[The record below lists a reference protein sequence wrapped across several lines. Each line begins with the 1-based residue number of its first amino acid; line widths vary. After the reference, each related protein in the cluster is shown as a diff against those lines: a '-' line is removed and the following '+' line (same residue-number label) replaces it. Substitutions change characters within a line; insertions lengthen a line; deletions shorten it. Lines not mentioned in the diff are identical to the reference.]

1 MGDGQLEVRK
11 YGTGTADVV
20 VVHGEVDSST
30 ASLLDKAVADAA
42 QRAAESG
49 GDAVVVVDLT
59 EVSFMD
65 SAGLRVLVMAGRTT
79 DVTVKVVVGSPE
91 LKRLLRISALDTVL
105 DVHPSLDD
113 ALAA

>member
-49 GDAVVVVDLT
+49 GDAVQ
-59 EVSFMD
+59 
-65 SAGLRVLVMAGRTT
+65 
-79 DVTVKVVVGSPE
+79 P
-91 LKRLLRISALDTVL
+91 
-105 DVHPSLDD
+105 
-113 ALAA
+113 